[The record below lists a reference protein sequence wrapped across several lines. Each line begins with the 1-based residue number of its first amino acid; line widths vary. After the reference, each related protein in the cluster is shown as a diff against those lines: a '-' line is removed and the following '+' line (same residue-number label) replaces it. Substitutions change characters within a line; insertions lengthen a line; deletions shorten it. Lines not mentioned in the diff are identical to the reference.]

1 MIARAL
7 TIAATALLLAHAPAH
22 AGAEPADP
30 AEFVGNWAVAWP
42 EGSGV
47 IVNKP
52 DATCEAPV
60 VIEIIEGNRIR
71 YRSPK
76 GSEAEFEVMS
86 FGGRYPW
93 WTENGRNGV
102 AEWTDWDGN
111 IFLLAFTELTG
122 GTDWSKAKQYTR
134 CP

>member
-1 MIARAL
+1 MIAR
-7 TIAATALLLAHAPAH
+7 IAAAAVLALGLTSGAAFA
-22 AGAEPADP
+22 AAEPADP
-30 AEFVGNWAVAWP
+30 TPFVGNWAVAWP
-42 EGSGV
+42 EDSGV

-76 GSEAEFEVMS
+76 GGEAEFEVMS
-86 FGGRYPW
+86 FGGRFPW
-93 WTENGRNGV
+93 WTDQGRNGV
-102 AEWTDWDGN
+102 AEWIDFEET